1 MIIINAKL
9 KVAAEHREAY
19 LSLMKD
25 LVDATQQELGNLFYH
40 HYEDVTE
47 PNSFVVVENYR
58 NQQAVDAHNKSAHF
72 KVFSDNI
79 GKYVSEQPVIDVA
92 EVK

>member
-25 LVDATQQELGNLFYH
+25 LVDA
-40 HYEDVTE
+40 
-47 PNSFVVVENYR
+47 
-58 NQQAVDAHNKSAHF
+58 HNKSL
-72 KVFSDNI
+72 
-79 GKYVSEQPVIDVA
+79 VIYFIITMRMLQNLTHL
-92 EVK
+92 